1 MNAPEFVRFSLILH
15 YHGAPFHGWQLQLN
29 APTVQGELERVLA
42 RLNAGVRVPVT
53 GSGRTDRG
61 VHATGQVVTAVL
73 PARWT
78 AAELRRSLNALLPRS
93 MWVEEVRRVPDA
105 FHPRFGARRRSYA
118 YQVGTVPL
126 SASPFLRAFCWPV
139 LERLPDGEGL
149 AAAAA
154 LVPGD
159 RSWKAFARAGQ
170 EARGDRS
177 QVFAA
182 SWTPWLD
189 GDGTPLGWRF
199 HITATRY
206 LHHMVRYLVGTMM
219 AVARGDRP
227 LAEFDA
233 LLNVPGTPLVTS
245 PPAPPEGLF
254 LSRVEYEEGAFGTD
268 PDRDPVPASDYASA
282 PATDEASAPAAVTKG
297 GRIPVTDPPPPHPRS
312 STPPNKGST

>member
-1 MNAPEFVRFSLILH
+1 VNAPEFVRFALILH

-78 AAELRRSLNALLPRS
+78 AAELRKSLNALLPRS
-93 MWVEEVRRVPDA
+93 IWVEEVRRVPDA

-126 SASPFLRAFCWPV
+126 CASPFLRAFCWPV
-139 LERLPDGEGL
+139 PDRAPDGERL

-170 EARGDRS
+170 ESRGDRS
-177 QVFAA
+177 EVFEAA
-182 SWTPWLD
+182 WTPWLG
-189 GDGTPLGWRF
+189 GDGTPIGWRF

-206 LHHMVRYLVGTMM
+206 LHHMVRYLVGTM
-219 AVARGDRP
+219 VDIARGRRP
-227 LAEFDA
+227 MDDLPA
-233 LLNVPGTPLVTS
+233 LLQGAGHLTTS
-245 PPAPPEGLF
+245 PPAPPRGLF
-254 LSRVEYEEGAFGTD
+254 LSRVEYAAEAVGLGAST
-268 PDRDPVPASDYASA
+268 PR
-282 PATDEASAPAAVTKG
+282 T
-297 GRIPVTDPPPPHPRS
+297 PRS
-312 STPPNKGST
+312 RENGA

>member
-1 MNAPEFVRFSLILH
+1 VNAPEFVRFALILH

-78 AAELRRSLNALLPRS
+78 AVELRKSLNALLPRS
-93 MWVEEVRRVPDA
+93 IWVEEVRRVPDD

-139 LERLPDGEGL
+139 LERPPHGEL
-149 AAAAA
+149 LLAAAA

-170 EARGDRS
+170 ESRGDRS

-182 SWTPWLD
+182 EWTPWLG
-189 GDGTPLGWRF
+189 GDGMLLGWRF

-227 LAEFDA
+227 LAEFEA

-268 PDRDPVPASDYASA
+268 PDRDPVPAAGETPVSA
-282 PATDEASAPAAVTKG
+282 AFTTRGDLPPA
-297 GRIPVTDPPPPHPRS
+297 TDPPPPHPR
-312 STPPNKGST
+312 TRAPHEDLPRHR